1 LHNRERDDA
10 GSDDDSAA
18 APDMLDVPP
27 IGPARC
33 DWKCNVFSPD
43 PSWLAGATVFLK
55 PNFVTRERNAAG
67 RYYVLAAR
75 DLVDAD
81 RAAARL
87 MGFADDD
94 VKALEG

>member
-43 PSWLAGATVFLK
+43 PSWLDRWRK
-55 PNFVTRERNAAG
+55 
-67 RYYVLAAR
+67 AR
-75 DLVDAD
+75 DALLRSEAEAVELVPQVRFEID
-81 RAAARL
+81 R
-87 MGFADDD
+87 
-94 VKALEG
+94 